1 MTRINND
8 YSAGC
13 FRSFFANKF
22 DDGSTKLK
30 GQPNFKHQPKKQ
42 QTHQAKNQKVKAT

>member
-1 MTRINND
+1 MTKINND

-30 GQPNFKHQPKKQ
+30 GQPNFKHQQKNNKRTKPKTK
-42 QTHQAKNQKVKAT
+42 K

>member
-1 MTRINND
+1 MTKINND

-30 GQPNFKHQPKKQ
+30 GQPNFKHQPKNNKR
-42 QTHQAKNQKVKAT
+42 TKPKSKK

>member
-1 MTRINND
+1 MTKINND

-22 DDGSTKLK
+22 DDGSNTVK
-30 GQPNFKHQPKKQ
+30 GLPNLKHQPKNNKR
-42 QTHQAKNQKVKAT
+42 TKSKMKRK